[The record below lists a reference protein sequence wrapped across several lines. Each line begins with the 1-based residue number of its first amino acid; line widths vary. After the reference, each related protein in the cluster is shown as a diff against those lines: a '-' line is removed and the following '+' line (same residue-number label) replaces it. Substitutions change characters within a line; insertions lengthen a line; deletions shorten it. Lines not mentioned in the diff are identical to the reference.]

1 MKNIKRIIVILII
14 ASTSLSLA
22 AQSTFGI
29 VGGLNLSKFNISKTD
44 GLEYEFGPGFDAG
57 LFFRFQAGKHFYIQP
72 DVIYSIKTT
81 DMIISN
87 PTLFMSDSNQ
97 AEVITHKMHSI
108 DVPVHIG
115 LVFGK
120 KTNFR
125 IFAGPR
131 FGFAVND
138 NLNAYISDLKS
149 SNYAMAAQAGIG
161 LDALFFTVDF
171 LYDYTLN
178 KGFTSYRNAILTS
191 SLNPHIGTF
200 KIMFGFKML

>member
-1 MKNIKRIIVILII
+1 MKNLKKLIVIAIM

-22 AQSTFGI
+22 AQATFGI
-29 VGGLNLSKFNISKTD
+29 MGGLNMSKFNISKTD
-44 GLEYEFGPGFDAG
+44 GLDYEFGPGFDAG
-57 LFFRFQAGKHFYIQP
+57 LFFRFRAGNHFYIQP
-72 DVIYSIKTT
+72 DVLYSIKTT
-81 DMIISN
+81 DMVIDN
-87 PTLFMSDSNQ
+87 PTLFISNSNQ

-115 LVFGK
+115 IVFGK
-120 KTNFR
+120 AINFR

-138 NLNAYISDLKS
+138 NLNTYITDLKS
-149 SNYAMAAQAGIG
+149 SNYAIAAQTGIG
-161 LDALFFTVDF
+161 IDFLFLSVDF

-178 KGFTSYRNAILTS
+178 KGFTSYSNAILTS

-200 KIMFGFKML
+200 KLQLGLKLL

>member
-81 DMIISN
+81 DMVISN
-87 PTLFMSDSNQ
+87 PTLFISDSNQ
-97 AEVITHKMHSI
+97 AQVITHKMHSI

-131 FGFAVND
+131 FGFAVNVKYFHGK
-138 NLNAYISDLKS
+138 LAAAISAQDDLRL
-149 SNYAMAAQAGIG
+149 I
-161 LDALFFTVDF
+161 LLF
-171 LYDYTLN
+171 LYGGGLAV
-178 KGFTSYRNAILTS
+178 RNPEIVHS
-191 SLNPHIGTF
+191 
-200 KIMFGFKML
+200 